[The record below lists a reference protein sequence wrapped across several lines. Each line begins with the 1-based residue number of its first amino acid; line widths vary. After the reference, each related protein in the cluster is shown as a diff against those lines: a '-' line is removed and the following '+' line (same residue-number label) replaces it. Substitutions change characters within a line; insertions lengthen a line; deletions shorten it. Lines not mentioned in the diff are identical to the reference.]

1 MNLRSLLST
10 NQKILIRKMAYWP
23 YYPRDWL
30 FCRWH
35 GLKWRADWRFWG
47 LPLIQIAGRGSTI
60 CIGQKFVACSDS
72 RHNALGVFQ
81 PVIIKTVNHGAK
93 VVIGDDVGMS
103 GCTISAATSITI
115 GSHVLLGSGCMIT
128 DTDAHPIDPEERRAG
143 GGGSSR
149 PVVIEDDVFIGARAI
164 ILKGVT
170 VGRGSVIGAGAVV
183 TKSVPANS
191 IAAGNP
197 AKVVG
202 SSLRKS
208 AP

>member
-1 MNLRSLLST
+1 MNLRALLST
-10 NQKILIRKMAYWP
+10 NQKIRIRKMAYWP

-47 LPLIQIAGRGSTI
+47 LPLIQVAGVGSSI
-60 CIGQKFVACSDS
+60 SVGRKFKACSES
-72 RHNALGVFQ
+72 RHNWLGVSQ
-81 PVIIKTVNHGAK
+81 RVIIKTVGNNAK

-115 GSHVLLGSGCMIT
+115 CSHVLIGSGCLIT
-128 DTDAHPIDPEERRAG
+128 DTDSHPINPEERRAG
-143 GGGSSR
+143 LGGASS
-149 PVVIEDDVFIGARAI
+149 PVVIEDDVFIGARVI

-170 VGRGSVIGAGAVV
+170 IGHGSVIGAGAVV

>member
-10 NQKILIRKMAYWP
+10 NQKTFIRKLTYLP
-23 YYPRDWL
+23 FHTRDWL

-35 GLKWRADWRFWG
+35 RLHWHADWRFWG
-47 LPLIQIAGRGSTI
+47 LPLIQINGRGSSLI
-60 CIGQKFVACSDS
+60 IGNKFVACSDP
-72 RHNALGVFQ
+72 RHNSLGIFQ
-81 PVIIKTVNHGAK
+81 RVTIKTVGHGAK

-103 GCTISAATSITI
+103 GCTISAETSITI
-115 GSHVLLGSGCMIT
+115 GSHVLIGSGCLIT

-143 GGGSSR
+143 LGGSTR

-170 VGRGSVIGAGAVV
+170 IGHGSVIGAGAVV